1 MDQVLYE
8 GEQYIAQLKG
18 VKLEVEYSL
27 ESVVADMPEGRERE
41 TIVKTRVNQK
51 IFHDVVFSSYDD
63 ACCITGIDLPPLLVA
78 SHIVPWSKDPRE
90 RLNPRNGLCL
100 NALHDRAFDR
110 GLISVDPSFTVRV
123 SRKI

>member
-1 MDQVLYE
+1 M
-8 GEQYIAQLKG
+8 
-18 VKLEVEYSL
+18 
-27 ESVVADMPEGRERE
+27 ESVVADAVDESERE
-41 TIVKTRVNQK
+41 TIVKTRVNQEL
-51 IFHDVVFSSYDD
+51 FRSAVLSSYDD

-110 GLISVDPSFTVRV
+110 GLISVDPELYRSGFPQNPRRECPFKRNKVHRQ
-123 SRKI
+123 I